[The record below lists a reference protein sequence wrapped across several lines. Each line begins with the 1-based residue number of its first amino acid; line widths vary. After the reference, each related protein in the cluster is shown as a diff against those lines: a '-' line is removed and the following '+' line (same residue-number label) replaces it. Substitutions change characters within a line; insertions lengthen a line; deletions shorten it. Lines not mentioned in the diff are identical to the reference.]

1 MKYSFFILLYK
12 ILTQF
17 FSFFPLE
24 LFENGHDFSS
34 KPRLF
39 RDEKRHHKPRCARA
53 DVLAGAR
60 IAVLEARGAAA
71 EHAIQGIIR
80 EGSALF
86 PVYTGAPPP
95 FSGSRQG
102 VLSVK
107 C

>member
-1 MKYSFFILLYK
+1 MGGPGSSCRRLR
-12 ILTQF
+12 
-17 FSFFPLE
+17 
-24 LFENGHDFSS
+24 GRDFSS
-34 KPRLF
+34 KSRLF

-53 DVLAGAR
+53 DVLAEAR
-60 IAVLEARGAAA
+60 IAILEAAARLAA

-86 PVYTGAPPP
+86 PVYIGAPPP

>member
-1 MKYSFFILLYK
+1 MGGPGSSCRRLR
-12 ILTQF
+12 
-17 FSFFPLE
+17 
-24 LFENGHDFSS
+24 GRDFSS
-34 KPRLF
+34 KSRLF

-53 DVLAGAR
+53 NVLAEARFARPGAR
-60 IAVLEARGAAA
+60 YPSS
-71 EHAIQGIIR
+71 IQGMIR

-86 PVYTGAPPP
+86 PVQIGAPPP